1 MIVGWDYPE
10 ALLVFPHSPSD
21 KDSDIYCACF
31 ARLNPRTTKSNTQQ
45 HQHLRCFQRKEE
57 LIMSEAE
64 EYEVETIV
72 SKRLRK
78 GKLIIH
84 VYSPA
89 IQWNCLQA
97 RLSTLWSGRGGRIL
111 MTTPGSQ
118 LATLSAMWVVS
129 FVSCRYMCFTIF
141 CKHLLAQELIEEYE
155 KKHGGD
161 DKEAGGSK
169 RKGGADGGEPK
180 SKSAKKPD
188 TRYWW
193 LFTYMADGFL
203 VIMVSWLSVLFSC
216 FFDSLW
222 WSFLRI

>member
-1 MIVGWDYPE
+1 
-10 ALLVFPHSPSD
+10 
-21 KDSDIYCACF
+21 
-31 ARLNPRTTKSNTQQ
+31 
-45 HQHLRCFQRKEE
+45 
-57 LIMSEAE
+57 
-64 EYEVETIV
+64 
-72 SKRLRK
+72 
-78 GKLIIH
+78 
-84 VYSPA
+84 
-89 IQWNCLQA
+89 
-97 RLSTLWSGRGGRIL
+97 
-111 MTTPGSQ
+111 
-118 LATLSAMWVVS
+118 
-129 FVSCRYMCFTIF
+129 MCFTIF